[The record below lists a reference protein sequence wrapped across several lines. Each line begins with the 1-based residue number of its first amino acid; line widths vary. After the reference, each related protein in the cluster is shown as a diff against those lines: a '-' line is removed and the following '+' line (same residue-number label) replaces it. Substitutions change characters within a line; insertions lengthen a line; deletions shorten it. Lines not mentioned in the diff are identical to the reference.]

1 MPSMSFS
8 WKGESGAPRWGKEE
22 SWAWGQTSGKAGT
35 LSGGWGMQ
43 ASTEEMKTLDP
54 HFLLLHS

>member
-1 MPSMSFS
+1 MPSMSLS
-8 WKGESGAPRWGKEE
+8 WKGEPRAPWWGKEE
-22 SWAWGQTSGKAGT
+22 SWGQTAGEPGT
-35 LSGGWGMQ
+35 PSGGWGMQ

>member
-1 MPSMSFS
+1 MPSMSLS
-8 WKGESGAPRWGKEE
+8 WKGEPGAPWWGKEE
-22 SWAWGQTSGKAGT
+22 SWAWGQTAGEPGT